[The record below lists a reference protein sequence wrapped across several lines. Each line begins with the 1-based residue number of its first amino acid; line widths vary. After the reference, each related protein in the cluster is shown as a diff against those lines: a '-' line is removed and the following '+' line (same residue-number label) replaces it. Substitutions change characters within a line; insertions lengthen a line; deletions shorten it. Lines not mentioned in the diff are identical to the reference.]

1 MLNLPEVELDFKKM
15 ETKFK
20 TRENA
25 KPSMPEINTGESQ
38 TIPDASI
45 SMRQILDRF
54 QRGIPVTRSLR
65 QPVYNEN
72 FDYPDNM
79 QFDDIHTAKLEQLE
93 KVKKL
98 NTKKREIEKLKQA
111 KNANDD
117 SQEKSS
123 EPSA

>member
-1 MLNLPEVELDFKKM
+1 M

-25 KPSMPEINTGESQ
+25 KPSTPEINTGESQ

-45 SMRQILDRF
+45 SMRQIIDRF

-79 QFDDIHTAKLEQLE
+79 QFDDIHNAKLEQLE
-93 KVKKL
+93 K
-98 NTKKREIEKLKQA
+98 IEKLKIRKNEIEKIKQA
-111 KNANDD
+111 QKANDD
-117 SQEKSS
+117 AKKESNQLSS
-123 EPSA
+123 

>member
-1 MLNLPEVELDFKKM
+1 MELDCKKM

-25 KPSMPEINTGESQ
+25 KPSNPEINSGESQ
-38 TIPDASI
+38 TIPDCSI
-45 SMRQILDRF
+45 SMREIINRF

-79 QFDDIHTAKLEQLE
+79 EFDDVHSAKLEQKQNIKDLE
-93 KVKKL
+93 
-98 NTKKREIEKLKQA
+98 TKKREYEKA
-111 KNANDD
+111 KEEQQKTKANDD
-117 SQEKSS
+117 FQKKSS

>member
-1 MLNLPEVELDFKKM
+1 MELDFKKM

-45 SMRQILDRF
+45 SMRQVLDRF

-79 QFDDIHTAKLEQLE
+79 QFDDIHNAKLEQLE
-93 KVKKL
+93 KVERLKSR
-98 NTKKREIEKLKQA
+98 KREIEKIKQA
-111 KNANDD
+111 KKVNDD
-117 SQEKSS
+117 SEKKSS
-123 EPSA
+123 EPSE

>member
-1 MLNLPEVELDFKKM
+1 MELDCKKM

-25 KPSMPEINTGESQ
+25 KPSNPEINSGESQ
-38 TIPDASI
+38 TIPDSSI
-45 SMRQILDRF
+45 SMREIINRF

-79 QFDDIHTAKLEQLE
+79 EFDDIHSAKLEQKQNVKDLE
-93 KVKKL
+93 A
-98 NTKKREIEKLKQA
+98 KKRKYERA
-111 KNANDD
+111 KEEQQKSKANND
-117 SQEKSS
+117 SQKE
-123 EPSA
+123 